1 MTKIVL
7 LCAAGMSTSALV
19 RKMKDAAKAEDYE
32 CDISAHSVSEAK
44 NYQSADM
51 ILLGP
56 QVRYRLKEV
65 QGELPNNKVEVID
78 MTEEQLQETIT
89 EIAFE
94 IIANVGTARGMY
106 IEAIQEAKAGHFDQ
120 AEQLMKDGKEAFVQ
134 GHHGHADLL
143 EWQGQGLTWKTNI
156 FLMHAEDQLMA
167 ADTFETIASEFI
179 EVHQE
184 LQELKSRDGRG

>member
-1 MTKIVL
+1 M
-7 LCAAGMSTSALV
+7 A
-19 RKMKDAAKAEDYE
+19 
-32 CDISAHSVSEAK
+32 ISVEEAR
-44 NYQSADM
+44 A
-51 ILLGP
+51 
-56 QVRYRLKEV
+56 
-65 QGELPNNKVEVID
+65 

-156 FLMHAEDQLMA
+156 FPDACRGSADGCRRLRDHRQRVHRSTPGTAGAE
-167 ADTFETIASEFI
+167 IP
-179 EVHQE
+179 
-184 LQELKSRDGRG
+184 

>member
-19 RKMKDAAKAEDYE
+19 RKMKDAAKAEDYG

-78 MTEEQLQETIT
+78 MKDY
-89 EIAFE
+89 
-94 IIANVGTARGMY
+94 GMMNG
-106 IEAIQEAKAGHFDQ
+106 KAVLDHVR
-120 AEQLMKDGKEAFVQ
+120 KV
-134 GHHGHADLL
+134 L
-143 EWQGQGLTWKTNI
+143 E
-156 FLMHAEDQLMA
+156 D
-167 ADTFETIASEFI
+167 
-179 EVHQE
+179 
-184 LQELKSRDGRG
+184 

>member
-32 CDISAHSVSEAK
+32 CDISAHSVAEAK

-78 MTEEQLQETIT
+78 MKDY
-89 EIAFE
+89 
-94 IIANVGTARGMY
+94 GMMNG
-106 IEAIQEAKAGHFDQ
+106 KAVLDHVR
-120 AEQLMKDGKEAFVQ
+120 KV
-134 GHHGHADLL
+134 L
-143 EWQGQGLTWKTNI
+143 EG
-156 FLMHAEDQLMA
+156 
-167 ADTFETIASEFI
+167 
-179 EVHQE
+179 
-184 LQELKSRDGRG
+184 

>member
-19 RKMKDAAKAEDYE
+19 RKMKDAAKGEGYE
-32 CDISAHSVSEAK
+32 CDISAHAVAEAK

-78 MTEEQLQETIT
+78 MKDY
-89 EIAFE
+89 
-94 IIANVGTARGMY
+94 GMMNG
-106 IEAIQEAKAGHFDQ
+106 KAVLDHVR
-120 AEQLMKDGKEAFVQ
+120 KV
-134 GHHGHADLL
+134 L
-143 EWQGQGLTWKTNI
+143 EG
-156 FLMHAEDQLMA
+156 
-167 ADTFETIASEFI
+167 
-179 EVHQE
+179 
-184 LQELKSRDGRG
+184 

>member
-19 RKMKDAAKAEDYE
+19 RKMKDAAKAEGYE

-65 QGELPNNKVEVID
+65 QGEVEVID
-78 MTEEQLQETIT
+78 MKDY
-89 EIAFE
+89 
-94 IIANVGTARGMY
+94 GMMNG
-106 IEAIQEAKAGHFDQ
+106 KAVLDHVR
-120 AEQLMKDGKEAFVQ
+120 KV
-134 GHHGHADLL
+134 L
-143 EWQGQGLTWKTNI
+143 E
-156 FLMHAEDQLMA
+156 D
-167 ADTFETIASEFI
+167 
-179 EVHQE
+179 
-184 LQELKSRDGRG
+184 

>member
-56 QVRYRLKEV
+56 QDRLKEV

-78 MTEEQLQETIT
+78 MKDY
-89 EIAFE
+89 
-94 IIANVGTARGMY
+94 GMMN
-106 IEAIQEAKAGHFDQ
+106 G
-120 AEQLMKDGKEAFVQ
+120 KDVLDHVRKV
-134 GHHGHADLL
+134 L
-143 EWQGQGLTWKTNI
+143 EG
-156 FLMHAEDQLMA
+156 
-167 ADTFETIASEFI
+167 
-179 EVHQE
+179 
-184 LQELKSRDGRG
+184 